1 MSTAF
6 VDSARGWNY
15 LLETWRALEVPEG
28 WRPELTVEGI
38 QITPPPGGPHN
49 LIAGWVNR
57 GLLPAVPDG
66 CELFQT
72 QGVGIQQIGGI
83 YVPDFCVAPRA
94 AIPHNADPVPAEHV
108 LLAVEITSKSNAEHD
123 RKKKRWAYAHGPIP
137 QYLLIDRFDEDG
149 PAVTLF
155 SDPIQG
161 VYSKSHRVPFG
172 DPIEIGAPFGL
183 ELDTSQF

>member
-6 VDSARGWNY
+6 VGSARGWNY
-15 LLETWRALEVPEG
+15 LLETWRELEVPEG

-38 QITPPPGGPHN
+38 QMTPPPGGPHN
-49 LIAGWVNR
+49 LIADLVHKALVAR
-57 GLLPAVPDG
+57 CPDG
-66 CELFQT
+66 CGVFQT
-72 QGVGIQQIGGI
+72 QGLGIQQIGGI
-83 YVPDFCVAPRA
+83 YVPDLCVAPRA

-108 LLAVEITSKSNAEHD
+108 LLAVEITSKSNAEHE
-123 RKKKRWAYAHGPIP
+123 RKNKRWAYAHGPIP

-155 SDPIQG
+155 SDPLEG
-161 VYSKSHRVPFG
+161 VYSTSHRVPFG
-172 DPIEIGAPFGL
+172 KPIRIGERFDI